1 MFFRRVVI
9 EVIKIEV
16 DGNGTHHLDQASSHG
31 SSSKNFGMGLH
42 FVFFLLVVND
52 KIKLFNFSYRD

>member
-16 DGNGTHHLDQASSHG
+16 DGNGTHHLDQASSYG
-31 SSSKNFGMGLH
+31 SSSKNFGMGYILY
-42 FVFFLLVVND
+42 FFC
-52 KIKLFNFSYRD
+52 R

>member
-31 SSSKNFGMGLH
+31 SSSKNFGMGYILY
-42 FVFFLLVVND
+42 FFCQESM
-52 KIKLFNFSYRD
+52 IK

>member
-9 EVIKIEV
+9 EVIKIEVDDGNV

-31 SSSKNFGMGLH
+31 SSSKNFGMGYILY
-42 FVFFLLVVND
+42 FFC
-52 KIKLFNFSYRD
+52 R

>member
-1 MFFRRVVI
+1 MLFRRVVI

-31 SSSKNFGMGLH
+31 SSSKNFGMGYILY
-42 FVFFLLVVND
+42 FFCRESM
-52 KIKLFNFSYRD
+52 IK